1 MYYYSNRVNYFKTL
15 FFLYNVPFVKYA
27 ICEFKLYDT

>member
-15 FFLYNVPFVKYA
+15 FFLYNVFVKYA